1 MITMASTQTGKE
13 GAVMDTTI
21 KATLAFFIMAGGMAI
36 AGLAAAQGYP
46 NRAVRIVVPFAAGG
60 GTDVM
65 ARNIA
70 QKLNEAWGQPVVV
83 ENRTGA
89 GGIIGADAVA
99 KSAPDGYTFLIGTTT
114 TAINAS
120 LVVKPPYDMQRD
132 LQPVAMLS
140 FYPMA
145 VVVPAA
151 SPARSLQDLAA
162 LARKQS
168 LSAGSGG
175 NGTPQHL
182 VLEMFNGATGVK
194 ILHVPYKG
202 GNPALVALLGGQ
214 NDVVFSLWPEALPH
228 VQAGKLRALA
238 VTTPARLAQMP
249 DIPTTA
255 EAGFPSVQATGW
267 QGVMV
272 RAGTPKDIVARI
284 NAQVGSIM
292 AAPDM
297 KSRIVEQ
304 GFVPVTM
311 GVTETEKFVKSDVEG
326 WAKVIREGNIKAE

>member
-311 GVTETEKFVKSDVEG
+311 GVAETEKFVKSDVEG

>member
-1 MITMASTQTGKE
+1 
-13 GAVMDTTI
+13 MDTTI
-21 KATLAFFIMAGGMAI
+21 KATFVFFVLAGCMAI
-36 AGLAAAQGYP
+36 AGPAAAQGYP
-46 NRAVRIVVPFAAGG
+46 NRTVKIVVPFAAGG

-99 KSAPDGYTFLIGTTT
+99 KSAPDGYTFLLGTTT

-120 LVVKPPYDMQRD
+120 LVAKPPYDMQRD

-145 VVVPAA
+145 AVMRAD
-151 SPARSLQDLAA
+151 SPARSLQDLVA
-162 LARKQS
+162 LSHKQA

-182 VLEMFNGATGVK
+182 VLEMFKGATGAK

-202 GNPALVALLGGQ
+202 GNPALVALLGAQ

-238 VTTPARLAQMP
+238 VTTPTRLAQMP

-255 EAGFPSVQATGW
+255 EAGFPAVQATGW

-272 RAGTPKDIVARI
+272 RAGTPREIVGRI
-284 NAQVGSIM
+284 NAQVNSIM
-292 AAPDM
+292 AVPDM
-297 KSRIVEQ
+297 KTKIMDQ
-304 GFVPVTM
+304 GFMPVTM
-311 GVTETEKFVKSDVEG
+311 GVGDTEKFVTADVEG
-326 WAKVIREGNIKAE
+326 WGKIIRDGNIKSE